1 MKERFFIVFM
11 ALLHTFENSGN
22 WLFRHRGIVPVFVFL
37 ACSPILFFSNGIV
50 LLLWNNSCCFAT
62 ILTICAILASL
73 AGIVV
78 RAYTIGTTPH
88 GTSGRNTDKQVAKQ
102 LNTKGIY
109 SIVRHPLYLG
119 NYLMWLGLLIFIG
132 NLPFLVCVSLVYWLY
147 YERIMFAEERFLERE
162 FGQTYLDWSL
172 TVPAFWPRF
181 RQFEKGDV
189 PFHFKSV
196 LRREYSGIFAIT
208 LCFTVVDYL
217 RAAIGWAHQL
227 GCCEDG
233 FRAIETPFSWIRP
246 SGIVCV
252 VVFIFMLVCRTLK
265 HHSKLL
271 AAEENRD

>member
-1 MKERFFIVFM
+1 M
-11 ALLHTFENSGN
+11 ALLHSFEKSGN

-37 ACSPILFFSNGIV
+37 VCSPVLLFSNGAFF
-50 LLLWNNSCCFAT
+50 LAWNESTLFAT
-62 ILTICAILASL
+62 IVTICAILVSF
-73 AGIVV
+73 AGIGV

-119 NYLMWLGLLIFIG
+119 NYLMWLGLLLFIG
-132 NLPFLVCVSLVYWLY
+132 NFPFLVCVSLVYWLY

-162 FGQTYLDWSL
+162 FGQTYLDWSI
-172 TVPAFWPRF
+172 TVPAFWPKF

-217 RAAIGWAHQL
+217 RAFVVWHSHHYYLQYCKNTIG
-227 GCCEDG
+227 E
-233 FRAIETPFSWIRP
+233 PFGWLRI
-246 SGIVCV
+246 SGVVCV
-252 VVFIFMLVCRTLK
+252 AVFIFMMVCRTLK
-265 HHSKLL
+265 HHSRIL

>member
-1 MKERFFIVFM
+1 M
-11 ALLHTFENSGN
+11 ALLHSFESSGN
-22 WLFRHRGIVPVFVFL
+22 WLFRHRGTVPVWVFVL
-37 ACSPILFFSNGIV
+37 CSPVLILAHKPELDFAAMPCCWQCAV
-50 LLLWNNSCCFAT
+50 LTL
-62 ILTICAILASL
+62 AILVSL

-102 LNTKGIY
+102 LNTKGNY

-119 NYLMWLGLLIFIG
+119 NYLMWLGLLIFIFD
-132 NLPFLVCVSLVYWLY
+132 LPFLVVVSLVYWLY
-147 YERIMFAEERFLERE
+147 YERIMYAEERFLERE
-162 FGQTYLDWSL
+162 FGQSYLDWSM

-208 LCFTVVDYL
+208 LCFTLVDY
-217 RAAIGWAHQL
+217 
-227 GCCEDG
+227 
-233 FRAIETPFSWIRP
+233 FRALLVTDFTLESWIRP
-246 SGIVCV
+246 SGIVCL
-252 VVFIFMLVCRTLK
+252 IMLVLMLVLRTLK

-271 AAEENRD
+271 ASEENRD